1 MQDLCPHKKAP
12 AGISLRQVYSAPA
25 SSPTPANKSIF
36 PLLIMNTTPKN
47 PAQPDKHTP
56 RPVGRPANPEIT
68 KLEKTLGCTRRRA
81 AQIIAQAEAAAPGA
95 GADYLKL
102 RCDRIRQVLEKSE
115 IELAKLR
122 AGDED
127 SISLREVRSALC
139 LFLHYAQV
147 FARRRAEEIA
157 ARPHLNDRELLDD
170 MLRFSDASHYTGI
183 GSALMTTSPAFAQI
197 WEDVLRE
204 GDGRH
209 SRGPGLSEACQTRAR
224 DAAQVILADW
234 ESELFER
241 CQRILS
247 ENIEGH
253 RERLVELGA
262 DPDED

>member
-1 MQDLCPHKKAP
+1 
-12 AGISLRQVYSAPA
+12 
-25 SSPTPANKSIF
+25 
-36 PLLIMNTTPKN
+36 MNTTPKN
-47 PAQPDKHTP
+47 PAQHDKHTP

-157 ARPHLNDRELLDD
+157 ARPHSSTDDLYRE
-170 MLRFSDASHYTGI
+170 MSAFSDGSHYAGI
-183 GSALMTTSPAFAQI
+183 GSALMSTSPAFSQI
-197 WEDVLRE
+197 WQDVLAD
-204 GDGRH
+204 GDGRYT
-209 SRGPGLSEACQTRAR
+209 RGTRLAEACQTRAR
-224 DAAQVILADW
+224 EAAQVIFADW

-241 CQRILS
+241 CQKILDD
-247 ENIEGH
+247 NIEGH
-253 RERLVELGA
+253 RERLVEFGE